1 MGSSDAPQAL
11 APPQLLTEA
20 LGFSPQLLLD
30 DIINV
35 ANHAVQD
42 GVNGIEDFL
51 GKRLE
56 ERAGQPGED
65 DELHEVEQGL
75 VAFQTLL
82 EFHTDVAF
90 DFFEAWSLRN
100 IFAVPAD
107 LPIVLPHH
115 EGLDLT
121 QTPEREQELM
131 DEVADLQ
138 NQLEQQR
145 RLKHHL
151 RRANQRNS
159 LELRRARKLY
169 ESLAPYEPILD
180 TAQSLPAALMRMYES
195 VSTLPTLEP
204 ATVSTL
210 AQLRRSEAGKRQWEM
225 GKAGYMDWAISQ
237 LVLKAREEGGEELL
251 PDIANAELLRKAC
264 AAMNEVSRE
273 LEGDDGDVEME
284 EAE

>member
-1 MGSSDAPQAL
+1 MANADAPQPL

-51 GKRLE
+51 MKRLE
-56 ERAGQPGED
+56 AQTGQPGEE

-100 IFAVPAD
+100 IFAIPAD

-131 DEVADLQ
+131 DEVANLR
-138 NQLEQQR
+138 NQLEHQR

-151 RRANQRNS
+151 RRVNHRQNIE
-159 LELRRARKLY
+159 LERARKLY
-169 ESLAPYEPILD
+169 DSLAAYEPILE
-180 TAQSLPAALMRMYES
+180 TARSLPPAVRSMYES
-195 VSTLPTLEP
+195 VATLPALEP
-204 ATVSTL
+204 ATISAL
-210 AQLRRSEAGKRQWEM
+210 AQLRHSEAGKRQWEM
-225 GKAGYMDWAISQ
+225 GKTGYIDWAISQ
-237 LVLKAREEGGEELL
+237 LVLKAKEEGGEELL
-251 PDIANAELLRKAC
+251 PDVANADLFRKAC
-264 AAMNEVSRE
+264 AAMNDVSRE
-273 LEGDDGDVEME
+273 LEGPDGDVAME
-284 EAE
+284 EEE